1 MGRNANRE
9 KRVSH
14 CGCDSGTAQQL
25 ERRTLCVLLLIN
37 ATLFVAEAGV
47 AWIAQSTGLLAD
59 SLDMLADAIVYG
71 TAFYASVRSFKLQR
85 HAAFASGIVQIALG
99 VGVLLEVVRRC
110 LLGSDPISTLM
121 IAMGCVALVANVL
134 CLFLLAKHRK
144 GGVHMR
150 ASWIFSTND
159 VLANVGV
166 ILSGVSVRLLSS
178 PVPDLLIGGII
189 SLVVVFGGFRIIR
202 HACESDAMSG

>member
-1 MGRNANRE
+1 M
-9 KRVSH
+9 SH
-14 CGCDSGTAQQL
+14 CGCDTDAAQQL

-37 ATLFVAEAGV
+37 ATLFVAEAVV

-71 TAFYASVRSFKLQR
+71 TALYASVRSVRLQR

-121 IAMGCVALVANVL
+121 IVTGCVALVANVL
-134 CLFLLAKHRK
+134 CLFLIAKHRK

-166 ILSGVSVRLLSS
+166 ILSGVTVRVLDS
-178 PVPDLLIGGII
+178 PIPDLLIGGII
-189 SLVVVFGGFRIIR
+189 SLVVVYGGFRIIR
-202 HACESDAMSG
+202 QARESDATAE